1 MFRIVVDSLVV
12 YLVKIESNE
21 NNLELVKGLLD
32 DLRNDLDRL
41 FVKVEKIYEKV

>member
-12 YLVKIESNE
+12 YFVKIEMNE

-32 DLRNDLDRL
+32 DLWNDLDRL
-41 FVKVEKIYEKV
+41 FLKVEKIYEKI